1 MKNYFETCTT
11 LDEAK
16 QLFRKLALKLHPDK
30 GGKKEDFQQ
39 MLNQFHS
46 FKPGKEKF
54 AGEAAQ
60 WDDFGPIYSSIIE
73 QLMDI
78 EDIIIEVVG
87 SYIWIGGDTFS
98 KREQIKGVDTQ
109 GYMECKFAGQ
119 KKKWFFKP
127 AGYKPRVRKEWSM
140 DKIRA
145 YYGSQTVDKNKR
157 EKGNALAEA
166 N

>member
-1 MKNYFETCTT
+1 MKNYFESCTT

-30 GGKKEDFQQ
+30 GGKKEEFQQ
-39 MLNQFHS
+39 MLDQFHS

-73 QLMDI
+73 QLMDV
-78 EDIIIEVVG
+78 DGVIIEVVG
-87 SYIWIGGDTFS
+87 SYIWIGGDTYT
-98 KREQIKGVDTQ
+98 KRDEIKAVDTK
-109 GYMECKFAGQ
+109 GYMECKFAGN

-127 AGYKPRVRKEWSM
+127 AGYKPRVRREWSM

-145 YYGSQTVDKNKR
+145 TYGSQTVDKSGR
-157 EKGNALAEA
+157 KGKGELAES